1 MPSARE
7 RGLSHPNL
15 MLDVGYERVR
25 GAISNIQLAMIS
37 GGVKNYRKRNS
48 GADKQKNCSLFD
60 KSTKIGIHVILIELK

>member
-37 GGVKNYRKRNS
+37 GGVKNYRKRNKIVCCVKP
-48 GADKQKNCSLFD
+48 GARLVS
-60 KSTKIGIHVILIELK
+60 